1 MLKWKEFLIKITDF
15 YPFFLEGINTFVEI
29 KCVVEILVD
38 FGPLSFIWII
48 PRPILGFMDQL
59 WPSWT
64 LSFAFFGPFLI
75 SFDRIGP
82 LIVPDSPKEKTIFQ
96 TVSRGQISSDGTKS
110 HTRIDENWAK
120 IDTLYRKSIW
130 LHIIGIDAH
139 FCYGLNVINKFYCCT
154 LWLRYN

>member
-1 MLKWKEFLIKITDF
+1 MKRIFDKNYRFLPIFSRRNQYLRRNQVCSRDF
-15 YPFFLEGINTFVEI
+15 SWFRTFVIHLDNTKANFGLYGPTLALLDPFF
-29 KCVVEILVD
+29 CV
-38 FGPLSFIWII
+38 
-48 PRPILGFMDQL
+48 
-59 WPSWT
+59 
-64 LSFAFFGPFLI
+64 FGPFLI
-75 SFDRIGP
+75 LFDRIGP